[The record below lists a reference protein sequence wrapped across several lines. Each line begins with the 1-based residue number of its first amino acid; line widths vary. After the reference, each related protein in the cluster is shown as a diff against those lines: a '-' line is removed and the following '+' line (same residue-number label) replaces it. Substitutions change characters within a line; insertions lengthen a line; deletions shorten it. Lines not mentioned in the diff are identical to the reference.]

1 MAEGGGEVN
10 TFNSTE
16 VNMSDKTFVSQI
28 AAAAAAVI
36 FAAMGSAQ
44 AQEPIKI
51 GFAGALSGP
60 ASFVGIEIKRGSEI
74 AIDEINAKG
83 GIKGRKLVLVARD
96 DEHNPVKTVAQY
108 RELVER
114 EKVVGIVG
122 ATNSAS
128 MLAVAPIVNDTLKVP
143 VICPATDATEIT
155 ENDAKKNGRDNYL
168 FRVGMYGTGQANFMV
183 DTMTKKFGHKKI
195 GLLTWT
201 GGWGVTGRGELQR
214 RLKENG
220 LSPVTDETFDN
231 NDTDMTPQVI
241 KLQNAGAQSILNYA
255 LVRENTFVVKT
266 KEKLKDGTPY
276 VSAWGIAGPAFWKAA
291 GDAAE
296 GVLTST
302 TVTIDGPQS
311 PERMAFINEY
321 QRRYNE
327 GMSAAVFAVGA
338 YDAIYLFKTSMERN
352 GLEPKQIRDGLE
364 KIPEFNGLVKH
375 FKRPVFTR
383 DRHNAVTEEDMIMTR
398 WTNGKLL
405 EVKFDSKGPY
415 VEIDAKTKKYID
427 KATMKLL

>member
-1 MAEGGGEVN
+1 MSR
-10 TFNSTE
+10 STHL
-16 VNMSDKTFVSQI
+16 KRL
-28 AAAAAAVI
+28 AAAVMAVSFTTI
-36 FAAMGSAQ
+36 GAHAQ
-44 AQEPIKI
+44 DIKL

-60 ASFVGIEIKRGSEI
+60 ASFVGIEIKRGAEI

-83 GIKGRKLVLVARD
+83 GVKGRKLVLISRD

-155 ENDAKKNGRDNYL
+155 ENEAQKQNRDNYL

-183 DTMTKKFGHKKI
+183 DTMVKKFGHQKV

-220 LSPVTDETFDN
+220 LSPVADETFDN

-241 KLQNAGAQSILNYA
+241 KLKNAGAQSILNYA

-266 KEKLKDGTPY
+266 KEKLSDGTPY

-291 GDAAE
+291 GNSAE

-302 TVTIDGPQS
+302 TVTVDGPQS
-311 PERMAFINEY
+311 PERTAFINEY
-321 QRRYNE
+321 RKRHNE
-327 GMSAAVFAVGA
+327 EMSAAVFAVGA
-338 YDAIYLFKTSMERN
+338 YDAVYLFKTAIEK
-352 GLEPKQIRDGLE
+352 GGAEPSQIRTSLE
-364 KIPEFNGLVKH
+364 SIPEFKGLVKH

-383 DRHNAVTEEDMIMTR
+383 TRHNAVTEEDMIMTR

-405 EVKFDSKGPY
+405 EVKFDSQGPY
-415 VEIDAKTKKYID
+415 VEIDASTKKYIN
-427 KATMKLL
+427 KTTMKLM

>member
-1 MAEGGGEVN
+1 MSR
-10 TFNSTE
+10 STHL
-16 VNMSDKTFVSQI
+16 KLL
-28 AAAAAAVI
+28 AAAVV
-36 FAAMGSAQ
+36 AASFTTIGAHAQ
-44 AQEPIKI
+44 DIKL

-60 ASFVGIEIKRGSEI
+60 ASFVGIEIKRGAEI

-83 GIKGRKLVLVARD
+83 GVKGRKLVLISRD

-155 ENDAKKNGRDNYL
+155 ENEAQKQGRDNYL

-183 DTMTKKFGHKKI
+183 DTMVKKFGHQKV

-220 LSPVTDETFDN
+220 LSPVADETFDN

-241 KLQNAGAQSILNYA
+241 KLKNAGAQSILNYA

-266 KEKLKDGTPY
+266 KEKLSDGTPY

-291 GDAAE
+291 GNSAE

-302 TVTIDGPQS
+302 TVTVDGPQS
-311 PERMAFINEY
+311 PERTAFINEY
-321 QRRYNE
+321 RKRHNE
-327 GMSAAVFAVGA
+327 EMSAAVFAVGA
-338 YDAIYLFKTSMERN
+338 YDAVYLFKTAIEK
-352 GLEPKQIRDGLE
+352 GGAEPSQIRTSLE
-364 KIPEFNGLVKH
+364 SIPEFKGLVKH

-383 DRHNAVTEEDMIMTR
+383 ARHNAVTEEDMIMTR

-405 EVKFDSKGPY
+405 EVKFDSQGPY
-415 VEIDAKTKKYID
+415 VEIDASTKKYIN
-427 KATMKLL
+427 KTTMKLM

>member
-1 MAEGGGEVN
+1 MSR
-10 TFNSTE
+10 STHL
-16 VNMSDKTFVSQI
+16 KLL
-28 AAAAAAVI
+28 AAAVMAVSFTTI
-36 FAAMGSAQ
+36 GAHAQ
-44 AQEPIKI
+44 DIKL

-60 ASFVGIEIKRGSEI
+60 ASFVGIEIKRGAEI

-83 GIKGRKLVLVARD
+83 GVKGRKLVLISRD

-155 ENDAKKNGRDNYL
+155 ENEAQKQNRDNYL

-183 DTMTKKFGHKKI
+183 DTMVKKFGHQKV

-220 LSPVTDETFDN
+220 LSPVADETFDN

-241 KLQNAGAQSILNYA
+241 KLKNAGAQSILNYA

-266 KEKLKDGTPY
+266 KEKLSDGTPY

-291 GDAAE
+291 GNSAE

-302 TVTIDGPQS
+302 TVTVDGPQS
-311 PERMAFINEY
+311 PERAAFINEY
-321 QRRYNE
+321 RKRHNE
-327 GMSAAVFAVGA
+327 EMSAAVFAVGA
-338 YDAIYLFKTSMERN
+338 YDAVYLFKTAIEK
-352 GLEPKQIRDGLE
+352 GGAEPSQIRTSLE
-364 KIPEFNGLVKH
+364 SIPEFKGLVKH

-383 DRHNAVTEEDMIMTR
+383 ARHNAVTEEDMIMTR

-405 EVKFDSKGPY
+405 EVKFDSQGPY
-415 VEIDAKTKKYID
+415 VEIDASTKKYIN
-427 KATMKLL
+427 KTTMKLM

>member
-1 MAEGGGEVN
+1 MSC
-10 TFNSTE
+10 STY
-16 VNMSDKTFVSQI
+16 VIRF
-28 AAAAAAVI
+28 AAAVAVASLGAI
-36 FAAMGSAQ
+36 GGGQ
-44 AQEPIKI
+44 AQEPLKL

-60 ASFVGIEIKRGSEI
+60 ASFVGVEIRRGAEI

-83 GIKGRKLVLVARD
+83 GVKGRKLVLIARD

-143 VICPATDATEIT
+143 VICPATDATAIT
-155 ENDAKKNGRDNYL
+155 ENDAMQQGRDNYI

-183 DTMTKKFGHKKI
+183 DTMVKKFGHQKI

-201 GGWGVTGRGELQR
+201 GGWGVTGRSELQR

-220 LSPVTDETFDN
+220 LNPVADETFDN
-231 NDTDMTPQVI
+231 SDTDMTPQII
-241 KLQNAGAQSILNYA
+241 KLKNAGAQSILNYA

-266 KEKLKDGTPY
+266 KEKLNNDTPY
-276 VSAWGIAGPAFWKAA
+276 VSAWGIAGPAFWQAA
-291 GDAAE
+291 GNSAE

-311 PERMAFINEY
+311 PERTAFINEY
-321 QRRYNE
+321 RKRYKE
-327 GMSAAVFAVGA
+327 DMSAAVFAVGA
-338 YDAIYLFKTSMERN
+338 YDAVYLFKTAMERSGMEPN
-352 GLEPKQIRDGLE
+352 QIRAGLEN
-364 KIPEFNGLVKH
+364 IPEFKGLVKH
-375 FKRPVFTR
+375 FTRPVFTR
-383 DRHNAVTEEDMIMTR
+383 DRHNAVTEEDMIMAR

-405 EVKFDSKGPY
+405 EVKFDDKGPY
-415 VEIDAKTKKYID
+415 VEIDASTKKYID
-427 KATMKLL
+427 KATMKLM

>member
-1 MAEGGGEVN
+1 MV
-10 TFNSTE
+10 
-16 VNMSDKTFVSQI
+16 
-28 AAAAAAVI
+28 
-36 FAAMGSAQ
+36 FAAGTALAVVIAHVAGAA

-60 ASFVGIEIKRGSEI
+60 ASFVGVEIKRGAEI

-83 GIKGRKLVLVARD
+83 GVKGRKLVLISRD

-114 EKVVGIVG
+114 EKVVAILG

-155 ENDAKKNGRDNYL
+155 ENDAKKAGRDNYL

-183 DTMTKKFGHKKI
+183 DTMVKKFGHTKV

-220 LSPVTDETFDN
+220 LTPVGDETFDN
-231 NDTDMTPQVI
+231 NDTDMTPQII
-241 KLQNAGAQSILNYA
+241 KLKNAGAQSILNYA
-255 LVRENTFVVKT
+255 LVRENTFVVNT
-266 KEKLKDGTPY
+266 KEKLSDNTPY
-276 VSAWGIAGPAFWKAA
+276 VSAWGIAGPAFWRAA
-291 GDAAE
+291 GKPAE

-311 PERMAFINEY
+311 AERTVFINEY
-321 QRRYNE
+321 RRRHNQD
-327 GMSAAVFAVGA
+327 MDAAVFAVGA
-338 YDAIYLFKTSMERN
+338 YDSVYLFKLVMERD
-352 GLEPKQIRDGLE
+352 GTDPKAIRDGLE
-364 KIPEFNGLVKH
+364 NIPEFKGLVKH
-375 FKRPVFTR
+375 FNRPVFTR
-383 DRHNAVTEEDMIMTR
+383 DRHNAVTEEDMIMAR
-398 WTNGKLL
+398 WTAGKLL
-405 EVKFDSKGPY
+405 EVKYDDKGPY
-415 VEIDAKTKKYID
+415 VQIDDKTKKYLD
-427 KATMKLL
+427 KKNLNLL

>member
-1 MAEGGGEVN
+1 MSR
-10 TFNSTE
+10 STHL
-16 VNMSDKTFVSQI
+16 KLLT
-28 AAAAAAVI
+28 AAVMAVSFTTI
-36 FAAMGSAQ
+36 GAHAQ
-44 AQEPIKI
+44 DIKL

-60 ASFVGIEIKRGSEI
+60 ASFVGIEIKRGAEI

-83 GIKGRKLVLVARD
+83 GVKGRKLVLISRD

-155 ENDAKKNGRDNYL
+155 ENEAQKQNRDTYL

-183 DTMTKKFGHKKI
+183 DTMVKKFGHQKV

-220 LSPVTDETFDN
+220 LSPVADETFDN

-241 KLQNAGAQSILNYA
+241 KLKNAGAQSILNYA

-266 KEKLKDGTPY
+266 KEKLSDGTPY

-291 GDAAE
+291 GNSAE

-302 TVTIDGPQS
+302 TVTVDGPQS
-311 PERMAFINEY
+311 PERTVFINEY
-321 QRRYNE
+321 RKRHNE
-327 GMSAAVFAVGA
+327 EMSAAVFAVGA
-338 YDAIYLFKTSMERN
+338 YDAVYLFKTAIEK
-352 GLEPKQIRDGLE
+352 GGAEPSQIRTSLE
-364 KIPEFNGLVKH
+364 SIPEFKGLVKH

-383 DRHNAVTEEDMIMTR
+383 ARHNAVTEEDMIMTR

-405 EVKFDSKGPY
+405 EVKFDSQGPY
-415 VEIDAKTKKYID
+415 VEIDASTKKYIN
-427 KATMKLL
+427 KTTMKLM

>member
-1 MAEGGGEVN
+1 MSR
-10 TFNSTE
+10 STHL
-16 VNMSDKTFVSQI
+16 KRL
-28 AAAAAAVI
+28 AAAAMAVSLTTI
-36 FAAMGSAQ
+36 GAHAQ
-44 AQEPIKI
+44 DIKL

-60 ASFVGIEIKRGSEI
+60 ASFVGIEIKRGAEI

-83 GIKGRKLVLVARD
+83 GVKGRKLVLISRD

-155 ENDAKKNGRDNYL
+155 ENEAQKQNRDNYL

-183 DTMTKKFGHKKI
+183 DTMVKKFGHQKV

-220 LSPVTDETFDN
+220 LSPVADETFDN

-241 KLQNAGAQSILNYA
+241 KLKNAGAQSILNYA

-266 KEKLKDGTPY
+266 KEKLSDGTPY

-291 GDAAE
+291 GNSAE

-302 TVTIDGPQS
+302 TVTVDGPQS
-311 PERMAFINEY
+311 PERTAFINEY
-321 QRRYNE
+321 RKRHNE
-327 GMSAAVFAVGA
+327 EMSAAVFAVGA
-338 YDAIYLFKTSMERN
+338 YDAVYLFKTAIEK
-352 GLEPKQIRDGLE
+352 GGAEPSQIRTSLE
-364 KIPEFNGLVKH
+364 SIPEFKGLVKH

-383 DRHNAVTEEDMIMTR
+383 TRHNAVTEEDMIMTR

-405 EVKFDSKGPY
+405 EVKFDSQGPY
-415 VEIDAKTKKYID
+415 VEIDASTKKYIN
-427 KATMKLL
+427 KTTMKLM

>member
-1 MAEGGGEVN
+1 MSR
-10 TFNSTE
+10 STHL
-16 VNMSDKTFVSQI
+16 KRL
-28 AAAAAAVI
+28 AAAAMAVSLTTI
-36 FAAMGSAQ
+36 GAHAQ
-44 AQEPIKI
+44 DIKL

-60 ASFVGIEIKRGSEI
+60 ASFVGIEIKRGAEI

-83 GIKGRKLVLVARD
+83 GVKGRKLVLISRD

-155 ENDAKKNGRDNYL
+155 ENEAQKQGRDNYL

-183 DTMTKKFGHKKI
+183 DTMVKKFGHQKV

-220 LSPVTDETFDN
+220 LSPVADETFDN

-241 KLQNAGAQSILNYA
+241 KLKNAGAQSILNYA

-266 KEKLKDGTPY
+266 KEKLSDGTPY

-291 GDAAE
+291 GNSAE

-302 TVTIDGPQS
+302 TVTVDGPQS
-311 PERMAFINEY
+311 PERAAFINEY
-321 QRRYNE
+321 RKRHNE
-327 GMSAAVFAVGA
+327 EMSAAVFAVGA
-338 YDAIYLFKTSMERN
+338 YDAVYLFKTAIEK
-352 GLEPKQIRDGLE
+352 GGAEPSQIRTSLE
-364 KIPEFNGLVKH
+364 SIPEFKGLVKH

-383 DRHNAVTEEDMIMTR
+383 ARHNAVTEEDMIMTR

-405 EVKFDSKGPY
+405 EVKFDSQGPY
-415 VEIDAKTKKYID
+415 VEIDASTKKYIN
-427 KATMKLL
+427 KTTMKLM

>member
-1 MAEGGGEVN
+1 MSR
-10 TFNSTE
+10 STHL
-16 VNMSDKTFVSQI
+16 KLL
-28 AAAAAAVI
+28 AAAAMAVSFTTI
-36 FAAMGSAQ
+36 GAHAQ
-44 AQEPIKI
+44 DIKL

-60 ASFVGIEIKRGSEI
+60 ASFVGIEIKRGAEI

-83 GIKGRKLVLVARD
+83 GVKGRKLVLISRD

-155 ENDAKKNGRDNYL
+155 ENEAQKQNRDNYL

-183 DTMTKKFGHKKI
+183 DTMVKKFGHQKV

-220 LSPVTDETFDN
+220 LSPVADETFDN

-241 KLQNAGAQSILNYA
+241 KLKNAGAQSILNYA

-266 KEKLKDGTPY
+266 KEKLSDGTPY

-291 GDAAE
+291 GNSAE

-302 TVTIDGPQS
+302 TVTVDGPQS
-311 PERMAFINEY
+311 PERTAFINEY
-321 QRRYNE
+321 RKRHNE
-327 GMSAAVFAVGA
+327 EMSAAVFAVGA
-338 YDAIYLFKTSMERN
+338 YDAVYLFKTAIEK
-352 GLEPKQIRDGLE
+352 GGAEPSQIRTSLE
-364 KIPEFNGLVKH
+364 SIPEFKGLVKH

-383 DRHNAVTEEDMIMTR
+383 TRHNAVTEEDMIMTR

-405 EVKFDSKGPY
+405 EVKFDSQGPY
-415 VEIDAKTKKYID
+415 VEIDASTKKYIN
-427 KATMKLL
+427 KTTMKLM